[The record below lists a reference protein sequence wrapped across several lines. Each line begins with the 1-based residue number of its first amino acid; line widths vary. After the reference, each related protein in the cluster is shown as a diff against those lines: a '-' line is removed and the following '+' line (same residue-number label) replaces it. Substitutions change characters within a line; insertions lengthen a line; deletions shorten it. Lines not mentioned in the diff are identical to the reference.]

1 MSGTGNNEKFVR
13 NVVVEKSWNG
23 IEECGISRNKRR
35 IRNWNVELQR
45 TMTGLGIGMWN
56 LSTQKWD
63 WEWNWNTENSMW
75 NCIPIPEY
83 KVDFP
88 L

>member
-1 MSGTGNNEKFVR
+1 MSNSNDWIG
-13 NVVVEKSWNG
+13 
-23 IEECGISRNKRR
+23 
-35 IRNWNVELQR
+35 NWNVECQIA
-45 TMTGLGIGMWN
+45 MAGLGIGIWN
-56 LSTQKWD
+56 FSVQKED

-88 L
+88 LCTQGRWTLDGRPATLQSTMFGVQNLS